1 MNIIRSGEVI
11 VMTTRTEL
19 TEDTVSPYYWIPA
32 STISVLMAIYTI
44 VHASI
49 FTDGFLR
56 SCKQY
61 RYELTK
67 YMQATGNLVGAI
79 QGRISCSSVFDFMVN
94 CSSVFFL
101 SFL

>member
-1 MNIIRSGEVI
+1 
-11 VMTTRTEL
+11 MTTRTEL
-19 TEDTVSPYYWIPA
+19 TDDSVSPYYWIPA
-32 STISVLMAIYTI
+32 STVSVIMTIYTI

-49 FTDGFLR
+49 YTDGFLR

-79 QGRISCSSVFDFMVN
+79 QGRISCASVFDFMVITHRN
-94 CSSVFFL
+94 KQCNINDTIIFV
-101 SFL
+101 